1 MRHEDVHPVA
11 GTAAGTATVSQIA
24 PLKELKDYKV
34 AKEDPDVRGW
44 NVIGRDGRMVGEVHD
59 LLVDTGE
66 MRVRYLDVELD
77 PALLA
82 SAPTVPGTAGVVGA
96 YAAPGMAGAGP
107 VLDPGDGRHA
117 RHHVLV
123 PIGSARLD
131 EDHDRIYLEGL
142 DSHDAALLPAYDH
155 QAFSREYETGVRRRF
170 DRDYSRDHSPAV
182 SPTPPISDRD
192 FYAGDL
198 YNDERFYGP
207 RRKKRGLFGR

>member
-1 MRHEDVHPVA
+1 MRHDDVHPTSGTVA
-11 GTAAGTATVSQIA
+11 GTATASQIA

-77 PALLA
+77 HSLLA
-82 SAPTVPGTAGVVGA
+82 SAPTVPGAAGVLGA
-96 YAAPGMAGAGP
+96 QAAPGTSG
-107 VLDPGDGRHA
+107 

-131 EDHDRIYLEGL
+131 EDHDRVYLEGL

-155 QAFSREYETGVRRRF
+155 QAFSRDYETGVRRRF
-170 DRDYSRDHSPAV
+170 DRDYSPSSSPAA
-182 SPTPPISDRD
+182 PISDRD

>member
-1 MRHEDVHPVA
+1 MARDDAYPPA
-11 GTAAGTATVSQIA
+11 GAAAGTAVSQIA

-44 NVIGRDGRMVGEVHD
+44 MVLGRDGRTVGKVHD
-59 LLVDTGE
+59 LLVDTGA
-66 MRVRYLDVELD
+66 MRVRYLDVDLD
-77 PALLA
+77 HDLLA

-107 VLDPGDGRHA
+107 VLDRGEAGHIG
-117 RHHVLV
+117 HHVLV

-131 EDHDRIYLEGL
+131 EDHDRVYLEGME
-142 DSHDAALLPAYDH
+142 SHDAALLPAYDH
-155 QAFSREYETGVRRRF
+155 RAFSREYETGVRRRF
-170 DRDYSRDHSPAV
+170 DRDYNPAV
-182 SPTPPISDRD
+182 GRDVRDERD

>member
-1 MRHEDVHPVA
+1 MRHDDVHPAA
-11 GTAAGTATVSQIA
+11 GTAAGTATASQIA

-77 PALLA
+77 HSLLA
-82 SAPTVPGTAGVVGA
+82 SAPTVPGAAGVLGA
-96 YAAPGMAGAGP
+96 QTAPGTSG
-107 VLDPGDGRHA
+107 

-131 EDHDRIYLEGL
+131 EDHDRVYLEGL
-142 DSHDAALLPAYDH
+142 DSQDAALLPAYDH
-155 QAFSREYETGVRRRF
+155 RAFNREYETGVRRRF
-170 DRDYSRDHSPAV
+170 DRSSSPGAPAA
-182 SPTPPISDRD
+182 SPMPPVSDRD

>member
-1 MRHEDVHPVA
+1 MRHDDVHPVA
-11 GTAAGTATVSQIA
+11 GSAAGTAAAPQIA

-44 NVIGRDGRMVGEVHD
+44 NVLGRDGRTVGQVHD
-59 LLVDTGE
+59 LLVDTSA

-77 PALLA
+77 HDLLA

-107 VLDPGDGRHA
+107 VLDRGDGRHHA
-117 RHHVLV
+117 GHHVLV

-131 EDHDRIYLEGL
+131 EDHDRVYLEGME
-142 DSHDAALLPAYDH
+142 SHDAALLPAYDH
-155 QAFSREYETGVRRRF
+155 QAFNREYETGVRHRF
-170 DRDYSRDHSPAV
+170 DRDYNPANVRD
-182 SPTPPISDRD
+182 DRD

-198 YNDERFYGP
+198 YNDERFYEP
-207 RRKKRGLFGR
+207 RRKRRGLFR

>member
-1 MRHEDVHPVA
+1 MRQDDVHPAV
-11 GTAAGTATVSQIA
+11 GTAAGTATASQIA

-44 NVIGRDGRMVGEVHD
+44 NVIGRDGRTVGEVHD
-59 LLVDTGE
+59 LLVDTGA

-77 PALLA
+77 HGLLA

-107 VLDPGDGRHA
+107 VVDQGNEGHG
-117 RHHVLV
+117 HHVLV

-131 EDHDRIYLEGL
+131 EDHDRVYLEGME
-142 DSHDAALLPAYDH
+142 SHDAALLPAYDH
-155 QAFSREYETGVRRRF
+155 RAFSREYETGVRRRF
-170 DRDYSRDHSPAV
+170 DRDYNPAAA
-182 SPTPPISDRD
+182 DRD

-198 YNDERFYGP
+198 FNDERFYEP
-207 RRKKRGLFGR
+207 RRKRRGLFR